1 MWGRASDWRDSAAL
15 DSGLATFSIDLG
27 RYKWI
32 NGIYLTKLS
41 CFFFF
46 LFLRFQSPLTILW
59 INNTTKI
66 AQNVSQNASY
76 SHSLTH
82 HLPPSQSS
90 SVYRGPLAAG
100 VSGGAAGV
108 GAP

>member
-41 CFFFF
+41 CFFF
-46 LFLRFQSPLTILW
+46 LPLSPFSVPLD
-59 INNTTKI
+59 
-66 AQNVSQNASY
+66 
-76 SHSLTH
+76 HSMDK
-82 HLPPSQSS
+82 
-90 SVYRGPLAAG
+90 
-100 VSGGAAGV
+100 
-108 GAP
+108 